1 MKDEELLDIL
11 FEAYDTAMYYGAD
24 SCDTWFP
31 DSNKVDK
38 AWKRLFE
45 KLNVQD
51 KIKIENGTLYNI
63 NLANGGNLTHTES

>member
-11 FEAYDTAMYYGAD
+11 FEAYDTAMYYGTD
-24 SCDTWFP
+24 CCDTWFP

-63 NLANGGNLTHTES
+63 NLANEENLTHTES